1 MASILT
7 FNMPLDLGFKP
18 SLSDT
23 PQQRT
28 RLYRVYCVLPVIIK
42 NTFLIRLNQ
51 TLVFY
56 EGLLK

>member
-7 FNMPLDLGFKP
+7 FNMPLDLGFGT

-23 PQQRT
+23 HNKE
-28 RLYRVYCVLPVIIK
+28 RVYCVLPVIIK
-42 NTFLIRLNQ
+42 ITFLMRLNQ

-56 EGLLK
+56 GGLVKITP